1 MARRGNGEGS
11 IYKRV
16 DGRWAA
22 VVNLGYQDGKRKR
35 KTYYGKTRREVQEQ
49 LTVGLRN
56 RQQGLGSTPDR
67 LTVAQFLETWLAD
80 TVKATVRPRT
90 SESYGELVRL
100 HLAPGLG
107 RIPLTKLAPQDVQ
120 KLINRK
126 LASGLSPRRV
136 QYIHAV
142 LRRALG
148 QAEKWGMV
156 PRNVAKLVDAPRV
169 KAVEVRPFTPE
180 QARSFIEAVRGD
192 RQEALY
198 ILAITTGL
206 RQAELLGL
214 AWMDINLDA
223 AQLTVRATLQRI
235 DGEYKLVEPKT
246 ARSRRT
252 LALSRIAIEALQARK
267 TNQVAETLLA
277 DRKWDESI
285 LVFTSGSG
293 KPLSRHNVTR
303 DFQALL
309 ARVGLPRQRFH
320 DLRHTA
326 ASLLLA
332 QHVQPR
338 DLMEILGHSQISLT
352 MNTYSHVMPA
362 AMKDAAT
369 RMDSILNDSQADSHA
384 ER

>member
-1 MARRGNGEGS
+1 MAKRGNNEGT
-11 IYKRV
+11 IYKRA

-22 VVNLGYQDGKRKR
+22 VVHLGYQDGKRKR
-35 KTYYGKTRREVQEQ
+35 KTFYGKTRREVQEQ

-56 RQQGLGSTPDR
+56 QQQGLGTAPDR
-67 LTVAQFLETWLAD
+67 LTVGQFLETWLTD
-80 TVKATVRPRT
+80 TVKTTVRPRT
-90 SESYGELVRL
+90 AESYGELVRL

-107 RIPLTKLAPQDVQ
+107 RTPLTKLAPQDVQ

-126 LASGLSPRRV
+126 LATGLSPRRV
-136 QYIHAV
+136 QNIHAV

-169 KAVEVRPFTPE
+169 KHVEVSPFTPE
-180 QARSFIEAVRGD
+180 QSRLFIEAVRGD
-192 RQEALY
+192 RLEALY
-198 ILAITTGL
+198 IVAISTGL
-206 RQAELLGL
+206 RQGELLGL
-214 AWMDINLDA
+214 AWTDLDLDGG
-223 AQLTVRATLQRI
+223 QLSVHSTLQRI
-235 DGEYKLVEPKT
+235 DGEYQLVEPKT
-246 ARSRRT
+246 AKSRRT
-252 LALSRIAIEALQARK
+252 LALPRIAIEALEARK
-267 TNQVAETLLA
+267 INQVAERLLA
-277 DRKWDESI
+277 DQKWDEST

-332 QHVQPR
+332 QNVQPR

-352 MNTYSHVMPA
+352 MNTYSHVMPSA
-362 AMKDAAT
+362 LQDAAN
-369 RMDSILNDSQADSHA
+369 RMDSILAG
-384 ER
+384 